1 MLVLSRKV
9 GEKIVIPGLEAEIT
23 VVAVKGRAV
32 RLGILAPA
40 EVAVRREEAIRR
52 DAAAAHFA
60 GQDLPPGSP
69 AG

>member
-32 RLGILAPA
+32 RLGIMAPS
-40 EVAVRREEAIRR
+40 EVSVRREEVMRCDI
-52 DAAAAHFA
+52 AAA
-60 GQDLPPGSP
+60 GTGSVPPGKP

>member
-40 EVAVRREEAIRR
+40 EVAVRREEVIRR
-52 DAAAAHFA
+52 EAAAEHVA